1 MAKPAICTHFQLILV
16 KSLKGHLQLLERT
29 LQNVGLESCEVLM
42 FVCPQRRLMLQFAIM
57 HSAFSQPSLLL
68 LAVVSYYYPFCD
80 KSLRVASSCRS
91 NFPESFFFL
100 TCSLALLEMEL
111 ITTMLPH
118 YCFLLHLSADLD
130 VEKIKELR
138 TIQLKV
144 KLSDEVRLSSCFCVS

>member
-1 MAKPAICTHFQLILV
+1 MFSAQIDVAIRDNAQRLFTTQL
-16 KSLKGHLQLLERT
+16 ST
-29 LQNVGLESCEVLM
+29 LGNGK
-42 FVCPQRRLMLQFAIM
+42 
-57 HSAFSQPSLLL
+57 LLL
-68 LAVVSYYYPFCD
+68 PFCD
-80 KSLRVASSCRS
+80 KSLRVASSCHS
-91 NFPESFFFL
+91 NFPESFFLL

-144 KLSDEVRLSSCFCVS
+144 KLSDEVRL